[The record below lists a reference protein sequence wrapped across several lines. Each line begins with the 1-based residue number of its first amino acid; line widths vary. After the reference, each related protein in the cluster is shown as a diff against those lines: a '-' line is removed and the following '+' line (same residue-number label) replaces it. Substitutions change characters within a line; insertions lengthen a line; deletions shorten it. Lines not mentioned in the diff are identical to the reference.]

1 MFKLNE
7 APNMVLSAISGE
19 KASRGCGM
27 FWSIL
32 CCLPTFGASMAC
44 CDDRQNIDYRGCCF
58 PASVSDQ
65 SDVTLDVLIDKLNQ
79 LRASQVFISKNSEVD
94 ERKVIEW
101 QVKETM
107 RLLNAAIAQNIIQGS
122 FRTALINVQ
131 NRITTKASTEEN
143 YGKVLDSEISP
154 LTGHQPYTPNY
165 GLSK

>member
-7 APNMVLSAISGE
+7 APNMVLSAISSE
-19 KASRGCGM
+19 KNSRGCGM

-32 CCLPTFGASMAC
+32 CCLPTFGGSIGC
-44 CDDRQNIDYRGCCF
+44 CDDGKNLDYKGCF
-58 PASVSDQ
+58 PQAVSDQ
-65 SDVTLDVLIDKLNQ
+65 SDVTLDVLIDKLNL
-79 LRASQVFISKNSEVD
+79 LRASKESISKNSSLD

-107 RLLNAAIAQNIIQGS
+107 RLLNTAITQNIIQGS
-122 FRTALINVQ
+122 FRTALINIQ
-131 NRITTKASTEEN
+131 TRITTKATTEET
-143 YGKVLDSEISP
+143 YGNVLDTEKSP